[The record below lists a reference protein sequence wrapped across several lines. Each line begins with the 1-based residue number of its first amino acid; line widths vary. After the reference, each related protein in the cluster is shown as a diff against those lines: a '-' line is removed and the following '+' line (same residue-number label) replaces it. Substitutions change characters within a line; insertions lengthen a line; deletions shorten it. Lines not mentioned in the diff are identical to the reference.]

1 MTERCAGSRSTRK
14 DKMDTEIIRID
25 RENFTPEDLKPA
37 AQILRNGGLVAFPTE
52 TVYGLGGDA
61 FDPTASK
68 RIYAAKGRPS
78 DNPLIVHIADISEL
92 TRVAR
97 DIPQVAYDL
106 AEKFWPG
113 PLTMILNKREDLPR
127 ETTGGLNTVAVRM
140 PSDPVA
146 AMLIREAGVAVAA
159 PSANLSGRPSTT
171 CAQHVIED
179 LSGRIDMIIDAGAS
193 KIGLEST
200 IVDLTCEPALIL
212 RPGFI
217 TKEMLATLIPDVGY
231 DRAVSGK
238 PGDEKAPPK
247 APGMKYRHYAPKGE
261 LVIYSGNRQAVK
273 ERILAEAEKSLRE
286 GRKTGLLVFK
296 EEEASFREKFGD
308 KVTIKTLGSRD
319 NEEEIASVLF
329 ARLREFDDEGSEKIF
344 SQALSDGGLGSA
356 IMNRLMKAA
365 GYHIEQVGNEKN
377 L

>member
-1 MTERCAGSRSTRK
+1 
-14 DKMDTEIIRID
+14 
-25 RENFTPEDLKPA
+25 
-37 AQILRNGGLVAFPTE
+37 
-52 TVYGLGGDA
+52 
-61 FDPTASK
+61 
-68 RIYAAKGRPS
+68 
-78 DNPLIVHIADISEL
+78 
-92 TRVAR
+92 
-97 DIPQVAYDL
+97 
-106 AEKFWPG
+106 
-113 PLTMILNKREDLPR
+113 
-127 ETTGGLNTVAVRM
+127 
-140 PSDPVA
+140 
-146 AMLIREAGVAVAA
+146 ML
-159 PSANLSGRPSTT
+159 
-171 CAQHVIED
+171 
-179 LSGRIDMIIDAGAS
+179 
-193 KIGLEST
+193 
-200 IVDLTCEPALIL
+200 EP
-212 RPGFI
+212 
-217 TKEMLATLIPDVGY
+217 LIPDIGF

-344 SQALSDGGLGSA
+344 SEALSDGGLGSA

-365 GYHIEQVGNEKN
+365 GYHIELV
-377 L
+377 

>member
-1 MTERCAGSRSTRK
+1 METET
-14 DKMDTEIIRID
+14 IRVD
-25 RENFTPEDLKPA
+25 REHLAPEDLKKA
-37 AQILRNGGLVAFPTE
+37 ATIIRKGGLVAFPTE

-113 PLTMILNKREDLPR
+113 PLTMILNKCEDLPR

-146 AMLIREAGVAVAA
+146 AMLIREAGVPIAA

-261 LVIYSGNRQAVK
+261 LVIYSGTGQAVR
-273 ERILAEAEKSLRE
+273 ERILAETEKALRN
-286 GRKTGLLVFK
+286 GSKVGLLVCN
-296 EEEASFREKFGD
+296 EEESIYREKFGD
-308 KVTIKTLGSRD
+308 KTVIKTLGSRD

-329 ARLREFDDEGSEKIF
+329 ARLREFDDEGTEKIF

-365 GYHIEQVGNEKN
+365 GYHIENV
-377 L
+377 